1 MTDPCCQGYRGTT
14 MTSLPRH
21 PEIPSTTLAALPD
34 PLPADL
40 VVLDVRE
47 QHEWDH
53 GHIAGALHVPMME
66 LPVRRDELPDGQVL
80 VVCRVGGRSLQ
91 VTHWL
96 TQLGVDAVN
105 LDGGMMDWAAA
116 GRPMLS
122 ETGREPQVV

>member
-1 MTDPCCQGYRGTT
+1 

-21 PEIPSTTLAALPD
+21 PEIPSTTLADLPD
-34 PLPADL
+34 PLPDDL

-47 QHEWDH
+47 QDEWDH
-53 GHIAGALHVPMME
+53 GHIAGALHVPMTE
-66 LPVRRDELPDGQVL
+66 LPGRREEVPESQVL

-96 TQLGVDAVN
+96 NQLGVDAVN
-105 LDGGMMDWAAA
+105 LDGGMIEWAAA
-116 GRPMLS
+116 GRAYVS